1 MDVTPPQSVEPGS
14 PERRDPCTWRKIKTE
29 DEGVPKDAAPDPSGD
44 LAPTSIKTEDSQNT
58 TTTKATPS
66 KKKSRSVAKTAREF
80 VARLHEQEDAK
91 EEKKRKRE
99 AENPSSRKVQKS
111 STSSSNRKPE
121 ASGQTLSGQPVDVN
135 ANVANASASA
145 MPAIQATTHKSQFSQ
160 ILKSIPLDRD
170 TRHTKTQ
177 KRDLKQAV
185 KIFGYKK
192 VLAVDGNWLLKG
204 MQTPLKPY
212 QQNATAWMV
221 KRELARTAP
230 YGGLLGDT
238 MGLGKTVV
246 SLNTIVGNP
255 ASHED
260 VEEFSRAT
268 LVVVPNQD
276 IAVQWRNEIKKHCA
290 KSRGGSFAVYS
301 KTFDWDAD
309 DCMNQWIVITT
320 YSELVTQF
328 IDKDK
333 IRELKEKC
341 TGDSWSFRK
350 EKRAKLGVLFQ
361 ASWYRVILDEAHA
374 IKCHTSLTAIA
385 CWELTAK
392 FRWALSGTPLS
403 NRIEGMPRNS
413 KCNFTGTLRK
423 YKRNYDNADGNF
435 DVLISLI
442 MYRRTM
448 NDDFLG
454 HRMIDL
460 PDSQLHDVWVPLS
473 KEEQAI
479 YDIVDKHYEQNI
491 AKQIQV
497 KQEETGEQKIS
508 DEVATKQEDTDE
520 QQNDNAKRSIRFLQ
534 RARLQRLRQ
543 AVSHPFNLEKLFR
556 QNLHME
562 SILEMKS
569 RLSEQVPTPIL
580 QQLREGEGFA
590 DGLSK
595 YLIGLRN
602 LETMGPSAI
611 GGCFNMGTLLN
622 LVENELSVRDTGC
635 SFCTKEKELSRPTR
649 SSNVREC
656 HAPGCSALLE
666 AGEAVKTL
674 ALIHETANRDRR
686 FTEAGR
692 DSNGV
697 QVKRDENVN
706 SFFIASCDRDAGV
719 SMPPSSK
726 LTATMAVIMTWLE
739 EAPEDRIIVFTEFI
753 MTAKALGRMMGM
765 AGLSFVY
772 YNGAIT
778 SGQKAAALRAFQDK
792 DGPKILLAS
801 MKCGGQSLNLTV
813 ANRVIIVD
821 PWWNKTQEQQAF
833 GRVVRMGQKKTSY
846 LVRILSEGKIDK
858 HLAMLQEKKS
868 EIVDRALQDDGHTPA
883 SLTNEQLDELF
894 SPEEQK
900 EKPFKG
906 KKVQAQVRKARKAK
920 S

>member
-1 MDVTPPQSVEPGS
+1 
-14 PERRDPCTWRKIKTE
+14 
-29 DEGVPKDAAPDPSGD
+29 
-44 LAPTSIKTEDSQNT
+44 
-58 TTTKATPS
+58 
-66 KKKSRSVAKTAREF
+66 KTAREF

-99 AENPSSRKVQKS
+99 EENPSSRKVQK
-111 STSSSNRKPE
+111 TSSSSSHKKPD
-121 ASGQTLSGQPVDVN
+121 APRQTISGQPGDGN
-135 ANVANASASA
+135 ANAGNASASA
-145 MPAIQATTHKSQFSQ
+145 IPSIQATTHRSQFSQ

-177 KRDLKQAV
+177 KRDLRQAV
-185 KIFGYKK
+185 QIFGYKK

-204 MQTPLKPY
+204 MQTPLKDY
-212 QQNATAWMV
+212 QQTATAWMV
-221 KRELARTAP
+221 KREWARTAP
-230 YGGLLGDT
+230 HGGLLGDT

-255 ASHED
+255 ASAED
-260 VEEFSRAT
+260 IDEFSKTT

-276 IAVQWRNEIKKHCA
+276 IASQWRNEIRKHCA
-290 KSRGGSFAVYS
+290 KSRGGSFVVYS
-301 KTFDWDAD
+301 KSLDWDAE

-320 YSELVTQF
+320 YSELVAQF
-328 IDKDK
+328 SN
-333 IRELKEKC
+333 KEKTKALKGKS
-341 TGDSWSFRK
+341 TGDS
-350 EKRAKLGVLFQ
+350 KRAKLGVLFQ
-361 ASWYRVILDEAHA
+361 ARWYRVILDEAHA
-374 IKCHTSLTAIA
+374 IKSHTSLTAIA

-403 NRIEGMPRNS
+403 NRIEEFYPYL
-413 KCNFTGTLRK
+413 KFLQCNFTGTLRE
-423 YKRNYDNADGNF
+423 YKRNYVSQASYLLILIWLVSNVTQDNADGNF

-460 PDSQLHDVWVPLS
+460 PDSQTHDVWVPLS

-479 YDIVDKHYEQNI
+479 YNVVDKHYEQKI
-491 AKQIQV
+491 AKVQV

-508 DEVATKQEDTDE
+508 DEVTTKQDEADE
-520 QQNDNAKRSIRFLQ
+520 QQKDNAKKSIRFLQ

-556 QNLHME
+556 QKLQME

-580 QQLREGEGFA
+580 QQLREGEVFA

-595 YLIGLRN
+595 YLVGLRN

-611 GGCFNMGTLLN
+611 GGSFNMGALLN
-622 LVENELSVRDTGC
+622 LVENELLVRNAGC
-635 SFCTKEKELSRPTR
+635 AGCTKEKDLFRPTR
-649 SSNVREC
+649 ASNCEHIYCEACLIIALRDDRNKPVRKC
-656 HAPGCSALLE
+656 RVPGCSALLE

-674 ALIHETANRDRR
+674 ALIHENASKDPR

-697 QVKRDENVN
+697 QVKRDESRN
-706 SFFIASCDRDAGV
+706 SFFISSCDKDTGV

-726 LTATMAVIMTWLE
+726 LTATMAVIMTWKE
-739 EAPEDRIIVFTEFI
+739 QAPDDRIIGKSPGFI
-753 MTAKALGRMMGM
+753 MTAKALGRMMGI

-778 SGQKAAALRAFQDK
+778 SHQKAKALQAFQDK
-792 DGPKILLAS
+792 DGPTVLLAS
-801 MKCGGQSLNLTV
+801 MRCGGQSLNLTV

-833 GRVVRMGQKKTSY
+833 GRVVRMGQQKTSY

-858 HLAMLQEKKS
+858 HMAMLQEQKS

-883 SLTNEQLDELF
+883 SLTEEQLDALF
-894 SPEEQK
+894 SPKEQEKKPSEGK
-900 EKPFKG
+900 EIKIPI
-906 KKVQAQVRKARKAK
+906 RNARKAK